1 MWHQCSEDYARVGD
15 GGVAGREVFE
25 QLGLQRVGD
34 GAGGGGGVAVR
45 EVFEQLGLQ
54 RVGDG
59 GCCREVF
66 GQLGL

>member
-1 MWHQCSEDYARVGD
+1 MGG
-15 GGVAGREVFE
+15 GGVAGRV
-25 QLGLQRVGD
+25 VC
-34 GAGGGGGVAVR
+34 
-45 EVFEQLGLQ
+45 EQLGLQ